1 MSAIQAHMSPTGR
14 LTVPKSA
21 RAKAGLARGGPVVIE
36 IVDGDLRVR
45 SIAQAMARARTLAAE
60 IAAEASVG
68 DVNAFLAERRREAA
82 SEP

>member
-1 MSAIQAHMSPTGR
+1 
-14 LTVPKSA
+14 
-21 RAKAGLARGGPVVIE
+21 VIE

-60 IAAEASVG
+60 IAADASVG
-68 DVNAFLAERRREAA
+68 NVNAFLAERRREAA